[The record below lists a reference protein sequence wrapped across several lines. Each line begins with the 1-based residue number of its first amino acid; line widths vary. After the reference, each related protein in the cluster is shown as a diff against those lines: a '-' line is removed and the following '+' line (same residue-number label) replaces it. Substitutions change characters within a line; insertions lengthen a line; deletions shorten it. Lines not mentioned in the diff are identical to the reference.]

1 MRALLSTALDAGPVG
16 EFCGAALIA
25 RGADLQLSTARGFA
39 DRDRAIPNTLG
50 TRFAI
55 GSLTKQFTAAAI
67 LCLEAE
73 GRLSVDDPIDLH
85 LGDFP
90 EPKNTANIQDLLT
103 HTGGLVREG
112 TTWVTTSRDTFVQA
126 MKETP
131 MESVPGARCRYS
143 NAGFG
148 LLGAIIE
155 TATGTSYEEVL
166 ASRFFRPLGMTSSG
180 CFERDRVVARSRE
193 RSGLSLSSASR
204 WHVEPRASPCF
215 PVRATGPTTGAFA
228 PLPA

>member
-1 MRALLSTALDAGPVG
+1 MRALLSTAVDGGPGG

-25 RGADLQLSTARGFA
+25 RGADVLFATARGFA
-39 DRDRAIPNTLG
+39 DRDRVIPNTLD

-55 GSLTKQFTAAAI
+55 GSVTKQFTAAAI

-73 GRLSVDDPIDLH
+73 GRLTVDDPIDVH

-90 EPKNTANIQDLLT
+90 EPKNTAKIHDLLT

-112 TTWVTTSRDTFVQA
+112 TTWITTSRDAFVQA
-126 MKETP
+126 MRETP

-155 TATGTSYEEVL
+155 TVTGSSYEEVL

-180 CFERDRVVARSRE
+180 CFDASAWSSAPRPRTATAAVAAPTARSA
-193 RSGLSLSSASR
+193 RSNL
-204 WHVEPRASPCF
+204 CF
-215 PVRATGPTTGAFA
+215 PVPLIGRVTGASA
-228 PLPA
+228 WRPA